1 MIISIGWKNVW
12 RGKTRSLVVIIAVM
26 LGIFSGV
33 MATGILQGWIEQRI
47 HASIYNEVAH
57 VQIHNTEYLQN
68 EEIQFTISDYQ
79 QVASVLDTVPEV
91 IVWSP
96 RVKLFAMAKTSW
108 AASGFVLRGVDL
120 EKEKGVSEIYESIV
134 EGDFLEGDY

>member
-1 MIISIGWKNVW
+1 
-12 RGKTRSLVVIIAVM
+12 M

-134 EGDFLEGDY
+134 EGDFLEGD